1 MKMLRNKKGFTL
13 VEIMIVVAIIGILA
27 AIAIPNF
34 IKARI
39 QANAK
44 ACVNNLKQVDGAKQQ
59 YALEFKLKGSD
70 SVSDIGDLT
79 IYLRNPDAT
88 TCPTNGSA
96 YTSSKVVSDSIF
108 CPNYGATDSEFSLHH
123 YP

>member
-1 MKMLRNKKGFTL
+1 MLLSKKGFTL

-39 QANAK
+39 SANAK
-44 ACVNNLKQVDGAKQQ
+44 ACVNNLKQTDGAKQQ
-59 YALEFKLKGSD
+59 YALEYKLKGTD
-70 SVSDIGDLT
+70 SIPSMSVLT
-79 IYLRNPDAT
+79 LYLRNPDAT
-88 TCPTNGSA
+88 DCPTNGSA
-96 YTSSKVVSDSIF
+96 YTASLVVSANIS
-108 CPNYGATDSEFSLHH
+108 CPNYTATDPEFSLHH